1 MPIATLEHV
10 SVGAP
15 ITRCGVSFIPV
26 SIHQLAPAIATG
38 TAEIVAAGPLPGQ
51 ELVWDDVLVHAS
63 MFAVAA

>member
-26 SIHQLAPAIATG
+26 SIHQHAPAIA